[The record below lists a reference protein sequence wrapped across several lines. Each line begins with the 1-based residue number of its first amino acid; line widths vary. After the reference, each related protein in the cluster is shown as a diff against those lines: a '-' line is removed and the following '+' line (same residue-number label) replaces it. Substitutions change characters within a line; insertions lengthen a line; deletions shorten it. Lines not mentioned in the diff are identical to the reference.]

1 MKLCSSDNPY
11 TTAPRFLG
19 VDKQVLLIIDLNTTA
34 VQRKLV
40 RLNEDAGG
48 GTE

>member
-11 TTAPRFLG
+11 TTAPRFFG
-19 VDKQVLLIIDLNTTA
+19 VDEQFLLIIDCNATA

>member
-1 MKLCSSDNPY
+1 MKLYSSDNPY

-19 VDKQVLLIIDLNTTA
+19 VDGKFILIIDFNATA